1 MEARFQ
7 KIRVNLLAMML
18 IWKHLMFGFNIGLQ
32 RIGLDPCKL
41 PDFSDEH
48 LMGLSRRILLSKGG
62 MMILLMLRL
71 LQKKGGQLRGNE
83 LRKRLWYISAPC
95 FSLKPRYSRFKR
107 FARIKG
113 SERYSISWINIL
125 PSDNPSLIHL
135 HLKTLSK
142 LPKPWHMSDSTYIGM
157 MPQDDRVYVF
167 DVNEV
172 STRELKDRRSKA
184 TQNSI
189 SICAI
194 RGEYSATDIDN
205 GSLKVSWQGKV
216 SRIVRNAHGWLI
228 CATAFHQ
235 NLPFLATYCGLNE
248 EKRLKIWY
256 IPSELSSDPVLVS
269 SFHIPEGCVLSITFH
284 PTLPLIFCGKN
295 NGDIEVI
302 EVCRAI

>member
-1 MEARFQ
+1 MF
-7 KIRVNLLAMML
+7 NLLAMML

-32 RIGLDPCKL
+32 RIGLDPCIL
-41 PDFSDEH
+41 PDFSDED
-48 LMGLSRRILLSKGG
+48 LMVLSRRILLSKGG
-62 MMILLMLRL
+62 MMILLMIRL
-71 LQKKGGQLRGNE
+71 LRKKDGQLRRNE
-83 LRKRLWYISAPC
+83 LREGLRYISAPC
-95 FSLKPRYSRFKR
+95 FSLKPRDFPCKL

-113 SERYSISWINIL
+113 SPEYSICRIEIL
-125 PSDNPSLIHL
+125 PSDGPSHLIHL
-135 HLKTLSK
+135 HLKTLCK
-142 LPKPWHMSDSTYIGM
+142 PPKPWHMSDSTYVGM
-157 MPQDDRVYVF
+157 MPKDDRVYVF

-189 SICAI
+189 SICAN

-205 GSLKVSWQGKV
+205 GSLKVSWQGEV
-216 SRIVRNAHGWLI
+216 SRIVRDAHGWLI

-235 NLPFLATYCGLNE
+235 KLPLLATYCGLNE

-295 NGDIEVI
+295 NGDIEV
-302 EVCRAI
+302 VLAGNLGRRSN